1 VADIPEARYAK
12 TPDGVYIA
20 YQVVGQGTRDLVL
33 LTEWFCSHV
42 DYIWEEPNVARFL
55 SKLGSFSRLILYDR
69 RGMGASDRTALGP
82 IEQHVAD
89 LLVVLDAAGSERAAL
104 FGIGDGGMIAAMF
117 AATHPARA
125 EALIMQDAVART
137 AQADDYP
144 WGWPPEVWAELR
156 QIAVQNFGTDAWL
169 QACAPSVAG
178 DRRVQEWSKKMQ
190 RIAGSPAT
198 GLAVMDQLWET
209 DCRAIL
215 PAIQTPTLIL
225 KPSQTF
231 LPSEVIED
239 LAARIPHA
247 RLVEVPG
254 DQLPFFAGAD
264 GVAAEVQEFLT
275 GERDEGEP
283 DRVLA
288 TVMFTDIVGST
299 ERAAE
304 VGDRRWHDLLDAHDA
319 AVRRELSR
327 FRGREIN
334 TTGDGF
340 IASFDGPARAIR
352 CAAAITRAVRDVGV
366 DVRAGLHTGECEV
379 RGDDL
384 GGLAVH
390 IAARVATL
398 AAPGEVLV
406 SGTVKDLVAG
416 SGVEFEERGEHE
428 LKGVPGTWRLFS
440 VVN

>member
-1 VADIPEARYAK
+1 VADVPETRYVK
-12 TPDGVYIA
+12 TPDDVYIA
-20 YQVVGQGTRDLVL
+20 YQVLGQGRRDLVL
-33 LTEWFCSHV
+33 LPEWVCSHV
-42 DYIWEEPNVARFL
+42 DYIWDEPNVARFL
-55 SKLGSFSRLILYDR
+55 LRLASFSRLIFVDR
-69 RGMGASDRTALGP
+69 RGMGASDRAALGP
-82 IEQHVAD
+82 IEQHVDD

-104 FGIGDGGMIAAMF
+104 FGIGEGGMIAAMF

-125 EALIMQDAVART
+125 EALIMQDAVAKT

-144 WGWPPEVWAELR
+144 WGYSPDTWADLKR
-156 QIAVQNFGTDAWL
+156 HGVQNFGTDAWL
-169 QACAPSVAG
+169 QACASSVAG

-198 GLAVMDQLWET
+198 SLAVLDQLWET

-215 PAIQTPTLIL
+215 PAVQTPTLIL

-254 DQLPFFAGAD
+254 DHLPFFAGAD
-264 GVAAEVQEFLT
+264 AVAAEIQEFLT
-275 GERDEGEP
+275 GERDEVEP

-340 IASFDGPARAIR
+340 IASFDGPARAIH
-352 CAAAITRAVRDVGV
+352 CAAAITKAVRDVGV

-398 AAPGEVLV
+398 AAPGGVLV

-416 SGVEFEERGEHE
+416 SGIQFEDRGEHE

-440 VVN
+440 VVS

>member
-1 VADIPEARYAK
+1 VADNPETHYVK
-12 TPDGVYIA
+12 TPDAVHIA
-20 YQVVGQGTRDLVL
+20 YQVLGKGKHDLVL
-33 LTEWFCSHV
+33 LHEWFCSHV
-42 DYIWEEPNVARFL
+42 DYIWEEPTVARFL
-55 SKLGSFSRLILYDR
+55 LRLASFSRLILFDR
-69 RGMGASDRTALGP
+69 RGMGASDRSGLGP
-82 IEQHVAD
+82 MEQHVDD
-89 LLVVLDAAGSERAAL
+89 LLVVLDAAESERAAL

-125 EALIMQDAVART
+125 EALIMQDAVAKT
-137 AQADDYP
+137 ARADDYP
-144 WGWPPEVWAELR
+144 WGWSPDLWAEVR
-156 QIAVQNFGTDAWL
+156 REAVENFGTDSWL
-169 QACAPSVAG
+169 QACAPSGAG

-198 GLAVMDQLWET
+198 SLALLDQLWET

-215 PAIQTPTLIL
+215 PAVQTPTLIL

-239 LAARIPHA
+239 LAARIAHA
-247 RLVEVPG
+247 RVVEVPG

-264 GVAAEVQEFLT
+264 AVIAEVQEFLT

-283 DRVLA
+283 DRILA

-304 VGDRRWHDLLDAHDA
+304 VGDRRWHELLDAHDA

-352 CAAAITRAVRDVGV
+352 CAAAITAAVQDVGL
-366 DVRAGLHTGECEV
+366 DARAGLHTGECEV

-390 IAARVATL
+390 IAARVVTL

-406 SGTVKDLVAG
+406 SATVKDLVAG
-416 SGVEFEERGEHE
+416 SGIQFEDRGEHE
-428 LKGVPGTWRLFS
+428 LKGVPGAWHMYS
-440 VVN
+440 VVA

>member
-1 VADIPEARYAK
+1 VADVPQTRYAK

-20 YQVVGQGTRDLVL
+20 YQVLGQGLRDLVL
-33 LTEWFCSHV
+33 LPVWCCSHV
-42 DYIWEEPNVARFL
+42 DYIWEEPTVARFL
-55 SKLGSFSRLILYDR
+55 LRLASFSRLILVDR

-82 IEQHVAD
+82 MEQHVGD
-89 LLVVLDAAGSERAAL
+89 LLTVLDAAGSERAAL

-117 AATHPARA
+117 AATHPTRA

-137 AQADDYP
+137 ARADDYP
-144 WGWPPEVWAELR
+144 GGWSPEIWAELAR
-156 QIAVQNFGTDAWL
+156 IAPENFGTDAWL

-198 GLAVMDQLWET
+198 GVALMDQMWET

-231 LPSEVIED
+231 VPSEVIED

-247 RLVEVPG
+247 RMVEVPG

-264 GVAAEVQEFLT
+264 AVAAEVQEFLT

-319 AVRRELSR
+319 VVRRELSR
-327 FRGREIN
+327 FRGREVN

-340 IASFDGPARAIR
+340 FVSFDGPARAIR
-352 CAAAITRAVRDVGV
+352 CAVAVTVAVRDVGV
-366 DVRAGLHTGECEV
+366 DARAGLHTGECEV

-390 IAARVATL
+390 IAARVAAM

-416 SGVEFEERGEHE
+416 SGIEFEERGEHQ
-428 LKGVPGTWRLFS
+428 LKGVPGTWKLFS
-440 VVN
+440 VVT